1 MARRR
6 ISLRA
11 YRSERLPRLA
21 DVLGGVLVSILT
33 ISFGLSYSVLIFSGP
48 LAPSLNYGIAATFL
62 STAVLATIITSG
74 SSFSFAVAGPE
85 TSTAAVA
92 AILSSSMATYF
103 VRTEPG
109 GSPLIPVLITLAG
122 TAILTGVVLCGLGLT
137 RFGRA
142 IRYVPYPVIGGFLA
156 ATGYLVFMGGTRV
169 AIGRTMIQLDGAMLH
184 DATKMAELA
193 AAFAMAAAMFLAF
206 RRFRMPFALPIIL
219 LIGSVLANL
228 VILASGLSMQEAQE
242 QGWMFAP
249 QTHLAITSP
258 WSLDAFAEFPWH
270 ALPSLAGNIIAVVFV
285 TSISTLFN
293 ITGIEVGANREVS
306 LRRELNV
313 TGVAN
318 IVSGLFG
325 GYTGCI
331 SLSRTML
338 NHGIGSASRL
348 SGMMVACSAA
358 YVVIAS
364 PAILSYIPRFV
375 LGGLLIYLGFDQCRR
390 WLVESW
396 SKLSRIE
403 HLSLVAIAL
412 IIVIWGFIAGVLIGI
427 VIGCATFAMTVSRVS
442 PIKSRFDGTEYRSSL
457 DRGGEDRIILA
468 SNGQEI
474 QGLVL
479 QSYLFF
485 GSANRV
491 YDHVKA
497 LLRKMTRTRFLIFD
511 FSAVTGTD
519 SSAAYSFLQIKR
531 IAADRDVAIVL
542 VGVSPSAENA
552 LRASGFFDGTIKVA
566 DELDRALEYCENA
579 VIALHEPA
587 QQHAADL
594 QKWLTEILGDPALA
608 ADLIG
613 RLEQRDV
620 DADAVIA
627 KAGER
632 SDSMF
637 FILSGRIAIAAN
649 LGDGRVTRLR
659 SVGRF
664 TTLGEMGL
672 VSGQPRSATLK
683 AELPSVIYTL
693 NDDSYRIILRE
704 KPALAQALLAYFMTV
719 TAERL
724 TFANRTIAA
733 LRR

>member
-1 MARRR
+1 MASRRL
-6 ISLRA
+6 SLRA
-11 YRSERLPRLA
+11 YRSERLPRLT

-33 ISFGLSYSVLIFSGP
+33 IAFGLSYSVLIFSGP
-48 LAPSLNYGIAATFL
+48 LASSLNYGIAATFL

-92 AILSSSMATYF
+92 AILSSSIATHI
-103 VRTEPG
+103 VATQPDVP
-109 GSPLIPVLITLAG
+109 PLIPVLITLAG
-122 TAILTGVVLCGLGLT
+122 TAIVTGIVLCGLGLT
-137 RFGRA
+137 RLGRA

-169 AIGRTMIQLDGAMLH
+169 AIGRTMIQLDGAVLH
-184 DATKMAELA
+184 DTTKMAELA
-193 AAFAMAAAMFLAF
+193 AAFVMAAAMFLAF
-206 RRFRMPFALPIIL
+206 RKFRMPLALPIIL
-219 LIGSVLANL
+219 AIGAIVTNL
-228 VILASGLSMQEAQE
+228 VIMTSGMSMEDAQA

-249 QTHLAITSP
+249 QKHAAITSP
-258 WSLDAFAEFPWH
+258 WSFDALALYPWH
-270 ALPSLAGNIIAVVFV
+270 AMPSLVGNIIAVIFV
-285 TSISTLFN
+285 TVISTLFN

-318 IVSGLFG
+318 VVSGLFG

-331 SLSRTML
+331 SLSRSML
-338 NHGIGSASRL
+338 NYNIGSASRL

-396 SKLSRIE
+396 SRLSRVE
-403 HLSLVAIAL
+403 HLSLVAIAI
-412 IIVIWGFIAGVLIGI
+412 IIVTWGFIAGVLIGI
-427 VIGCATFAMTVSRVS
+427 VIGCATFAMTAARVS
-442 PIKSRFDGTEYRSSL
+442 PIKCRFDGTEYRSSL
-457 DRGGEDRIILA
+457 DRGGEDRAILIA
-468 SNGQEI
+468 NGDDI

-491 YDHVKA
+491 YDHVKS

-511 FSAVTGTD
+511 FSAVTGAD

-531 IAADRDVAIVL
+531 HAADRNVAIIL
-542 VGVSPSAENA
+542 VGVCPGAESA
-552 LRASGFFDGTIKVA
+552 LRASGFFDGSIKVV

-587 QQHAADL
+587 ELQAADL
-594 QKWLTEILGDPALA
+594 QKWLTEILGSPALA
-608 ADLIG
+608 TELVNRCEKRDLNAH
-613 RLEQRDV
+613 D
-620 DADAVIA
+620 VIA
-627 KAGER
+627 KAGEK
-632 SDSMF
+632 SDSMY
-637 FILSGRIAIAAN
+637 FILSGRIAIMAH
-649 LGDGRVTRLR
+649 LGDGRATRLR
-659 SVGRF
+659 SVGRH

-672 VSGQPRSATLK
+672 VSNQPRSATLQ
-683 AELPSVIYTL
+683 AETSSVVYMLTER
-693 NDDSYRIILRE
+693 NYRNILSE
-704 KPALAQALLAYFMTV
+704 SPALAQALLAYFMTV

-724 TFANRTIAA
+724 TFANRTITA